1 MEATELIRSL
11 CERLGIGYE
20 PDDNGGSCSFEADGL
35 LVMINNLRNLDQI
48 AIVGDL
54 GDPPPEKLET
64 LYKMMLEANYM
75 LISTGGATIGL
86 DSENGHFAIYQT
98 LPCKALDAEE
108 FYSITD
114 RFVSTL
120 EAWTKIIRDFRA
132 VIPSVKHAEETA
144 RNGLPNSGFMK
155 V

>member
-1 MEATELIRSL
+1 MEAAELIRSL
-11 CERLGIGYE
+11 CERIGIEYK
-20 PDDNGGSCSFEADGL
+20 PDANGGSCSFEADGL
-35 LVMINNLRNLDQI
+35 LVIINNLRSLDQI

-64 LYKMMLEANYM
+64 LYKMMLETNYM

-86 DSENGHFAIYQT
+86 DSENGRFAIYQT
-98 LPCKALDAEE
+98 LSCKALDADE

-132 VIPSVKHAEETA
+132 ILPAVKQAEEESPS
-144 RNGLPNSGFMK
+144 GLSHSGFMQ

>member
-1 MEATELIRSL
+1 MEASELIKSF
-11 CERLGIGYE
+11 CERIGIGYN
-20 PDDNGGSCSFEADGL
+20 PDDNGTCSFEADGL

-98 LPCKALDAEE
+98 LQCKALDADE
-108 FYSITD
+108 FYSIVD

-120 EAWTKIIRDFRA
+120 EAWTRIIRDFRA
-132 VIPSVKHAEETA
+132 ILPAVKQSEEGA
-144 RNGLPNSGFMK
+144 SDGLPTSGFIA

>member
-1 MEATELIRSL
+1 MEASELIKSF
-11 CERLGIGYE
+11 CERIGIGYD
-20 PDDNGGSCSFEADGL
+20 PDANGSCSFEADGL

-64 LYKMMLEANYM
+64 LYKMMLEANFM

-86 DSENGHFAIYQT
+86 DSENGRFAIYQT
-98 LPCKALDAEE
+98 LPCKALDADE
-108 FYSITD
+108 FYSIVD

-120 EAWTKIIRDFRA
+120 EAWIRIIRDFRA
-132 VIPSVKHAEETA
+132 ILPAVKQVENEAP
-144 RNGLPNSGFMK
+144 NGLPHVGFMQ

>member
-64 LYKMMLEANYM
+64 LYKEAYTIKGPKDRTKVADDTAGSADGKVLYCMQNDNSFGKTNYRM
-75 LISTGGATIGL
+75 EI
-86 DSENGHFAIYQT
+86 H
-98 LPCKALDAEE
+98 
-108 FYSITD
+108 
-114 RFVSTL
+114 
-120 EAWTKIIRDFRA
+120 
-132 VIPSVKHAEETA
+132 
-144 RNGLPNSGFMK
+144 
-155 V
+155 